1 MQNLKTDYT
10 KSYTSTIIDQDGLSH
25 RPQNVNINLLLN
37 RIKIKKTEER
47 KKKLI
52 ILTLTILPIVITSLI
67 IF

>member
-10 KSYTSTIIDQDGLSH
+10 KSYNSTITSKNELSYRSH
-25 RPQNVNINLLLN
+25 NVDINLLLN
-37 RIKIKKTEER
+37 KVKTKNTEER

-52 ILTLTILPIVITSLI
+52 ILTLTILPIVITGLI